1 MPCGSKRQQLQL
13 APLSP
18 ECLRSFLRIW
28 KAEVASL
35 TGELEKAQSEAE
47 SLTEQVNNLL
57 QSSSGDK
64 SKAETLQKSVE
75 ANNKELDATRG
86 LLVTRQ
92 LEVEAK
98 DAKTLYLPSLKSLLL
113 GRQDEHEPVL
123 GSPGQEPQWRLYLR
137 AQSLAGAERPLETSK
152 EVASAGKAAAC
163 HFGLFCDGWWAV
175 LQDPRPKSDEAL
187 FLEDVII
194 AVRVPTNEVGA
205 KLSLRAFCCLTRSAD
220 AEPHPLP
227 HGFGLYVFYGAAHAP
242 AMTAARYLRIS
253 MSGSVILLGVEAFC
267 AELLSVP
274 MLRNLLWLSKL
285 EKVAQDEVKNT
296 FLEFDEEDEPR
307 CRRSSSA
314 PPRMLRIA
322 PEDPPIQYQIAPEDP
337 PMQSQIAPEDPPIQS
352 QIAPEDPPIQSQ
364 IAPEDPPIQSQIA
377 PEDPPIQSQIAPED
391 PPFQSELNPDAPE
404 FDFTGVSG
412 ETQFGAESYVYLPLP
427 EYTVQEWFDYLY
439 YLQANRVLLTPE
451 YAAYICELTGL
462 LGMPMTEYLDPQTI
476 QVHPTGRPGSYLVKW
491 FLDSR
496 KLKSNDK
503 QIISPGFMLY
513 HPGTGQFLRFLIGA
527 FPKDWS
533 AANPEANFKKA
544 EGRGFFQLK
553 CDTQPKDQGCL
564 PCRFGFSVS
573 NEEMRIACSHFTES
587 KCIVELPD
595 ADCAIFHV
603 FGATG
608 RDQLVEVTAVIEL

>member
-1 MPCGSKRQQLQL
+1 MR
-13 APLSP
+13 A
-18 ECLRSFLRIW
+18 
-28 KAEVASL
+28 A
-35 TGELEKAQSEAE
+35 
-47 SLTEQVNNLL
+47 
-57 QSSSGDK
+57 
-64 SKAETLQKSVE
+64 TL
-75 ANNKELDATRG
+75 
-86 LLVTRQ
+86 
-92 LEVEAK
+92 
-98 DAKTLYLPSLKSLLL
+98 
-113 GRQDEHEPVL
+113 
-123 GSPGQEPQWRLYLR
+123 
-137 AQSLAGAERPLETSK
+137 
-152 EVASAGKAAAC
+152 
-163 HFGLFCDGWWAV
+163 
-175 LQDPRPKSDEAL
+175 
-187 FLEDVII
+187 
-194 AVRVPTNEVGA
+194 
-205 KLSLRAFCCLTRSAD
+205 
-220 AEPHPLP
+220 
-227 HGFGLYVFYGAAHAP
+227 P
-242 AMTAARYLRIS
+242 AWTT
-253 MSGSVILLGVEAFC
+253 
-267 AELLSVP
+267 
-274 MLRNLLWLSKL
+274 K
-285 EKVAQDEVKNT
+285 VKNT

-307 CRRSSSA
+307 YRRSSSA

-322 PEDPPIQYQIAPEDP
+322 PEDPPIQYQIAPEDPPIQSQIAPEDP

-364 IAPEDPPIQSQIA
+364 IAPEDPPMQSQIAPEDPPIQSQIA
-377 PEDPPIQSQIAPED
+377 PEDPPIQSQIAPEDPPMQSQIAPEDPPIQSQIAPEDPPIQSQIAPEDPPMQSQITPED

-451 YAAYICELTGL
+451 YAAYICELTRL
-462 LGMPMTEYLDPQTI
+462 MGMPMMEYLDPQTI

-503 QIISPGFMLY
+503 QAISPGFMLY
-513 HPGTGQFLRFLIGA
+513 HPCTGQFLRFLIGA

-573 NEEMRIACSHFTES
+573 NEEMRIASSHFTES

-595 ADCAIFHV
+595 ADDAMFHV

-608 RDQLVEVTAVIEL
+608 RDQLVEVTALIEL